1 MQVMKMQ
8 VIKSFL
14 KQKKIKFKFQK
25 IFMSFEVAPNNFEFD
40 FEQISFNP
48 FQSPDG
54 KLFPDNRDPCLNYF
68 DEINIPSKERT
79 YK

>member
-14 KQKKIKFKFQK
+14 KHDFKFQK
-25 IFMSFEVAPNNFEFD
+25 NFMNFEIAPNIFEFN

-48 FQSPDG
+48 FQSLDG
-54 KLFPDNRDPCLNYF
+54 NIFTDDRDPDLRYF
-68 DEINIPSKERT
+68 DEINIPSK
-79 YK
+79 